1 MSKPISQLE
10 YEAMHGMYYKGKADA
25 YENILRAAGLIS
37 EIKPVQF
44 NVNSIQPHK

>member
-10 YEAMHGMYYKGKADA
+10 YEAMQDRYYKGKADA
-25 YENILRAAGLIS
+25 YENILRAAGLLS

>member
-10 YEAMHGMYYKGKADA
+10 YEAMRGMYYKGKAEA

-44 NVNSIQPHK
+44 NVNSIQPHE